1 MLFVL
6 IRTTDR
12 IELVSLTLIV
22 KHHVYTS
29 LLSHL
34 TGFHREGHEAIKP
47 EEEERDSLTEE
58 VEEKEILA
66 HLVVGGFVR
75 VRPVPVRQM
84 CCRWEIWGWSGM
96 YLWKVQG
103 VRCWPNDYSN
113 KHIHCFGFRGTVN
126 LNHKLTF
133 WGGTF
138 LYWTEVWTLLFC
150 PVQHF
155 VVFSLWRK
163 NIEINYSSNTNTLLA
178 DKRSGPKQ
186 VLELSHLRGQRG
198 GNWWSGIC
206 VM

>member
-22 KHHVYTS
+22 KRHVYTS

-84 CCRWEIWGWSGM
+84 CCRWEIWG
-96 YLWKVQG
+96 
-103 VRCWPNDYSN
+103 
-113 KHIHCFGFRGTVN
+113 
-126 LNHKLTF
+126 
-133 WGGTF
+133 
-138 LYWTEVWTLLFC
+138 
-150 PVQHF
+150 
-155 VVFSLWRK
+155 
-163 NIEINYSSNTNTLLA
+163 
-178 DKRSGPKQ
+178 
-186 VLELSHLRGQRG
+186 
-198 GNWWSGIC
+198 
-206 VM
+206 